1 MTNKQQ
7 HQQQQ
12 QQQSKS
18 LPFTIKSTLPT
29 SILPT
34 IVSNPTTSSTTT
46 NVDSRVGSA
55 IVTISSGGNSV
66 VKQQEFINRHPIF
79 TTRASSPYV
88 NFYESHPDT
97 SSSLSSNTPPN
108 RLANMYKSNLTNNYN
123 SNTPL
128 HQHDGNN
135 THKKHVHFFESPY
148 KFPPTTTNNNNSSNI
163 ITNNVNKQQ
172 ISLLKGIK
180 VRTDMLF
187 STTPANDGNQDMTK
201 SSIMVAQAPQKTTNP
216 KIEEIIRSDDDS
228 ENYYYS
234 TVNSAFTAKSENSG
248 IGTPDS
254 FARMR
259 MDENHA
265 RIGETKSDHL
275 NNSTKKSILIK
286 KKHRHPIVA
295 SIASSKS
302 SQNSNKKVTFAT

>member
-1 MTNKQQ
+1 MTNK
-7 HQQQQ
+7 QQQQ

-34 IVSNPTTSSTTT
+34 IVTNPTTSTTT

-55 IVTISSGGNSV
+55 IVTISSGSNSV

-128 HQHDGNN
+128 HHQNDGNN

-148 KFPPTTTNNNNSSNI
+148 KFPPTTNNNINNI
-163 ITNNVNKQQ
+163 ISNNSNKQQ

-187 STTPANDGNQDMTK
+187 STTASNDANQDMTK
-201 SSIMVAQAPQKTTNP
+201 SSIMVAQAPQKTTNL
-216 KIEEIIRSDDDS
+216 KIEEIVRSDDDS

-234 TVNSAFTAKSENSG
+234 TVNSAFQVKSENSG

-265 RIGETKSDHL
+265 RIGEIKSDHL
-275 NNSTKKSILIK
+275 NSTKKSILIK
-286 KKHRHPIVA
+286 KKHRNPIVA

-302 SQNSNKKVTFAT
+302 SQSSNKKVTFAT